1 MALVFLITTPAREIR
16 DLSVS
21 SKLPFLLNRISSG
34 MYNQGHFL
42 ASDINLGRSFQL
54 LYWTFHVRFLRSSKC
69 IDVNPAPCLYK
80 SQEAVYR
87 SATKLEEISYQLR
100 NKLQQTIETKTTT
113 LELSD
118 FC

>member
-80 SQEAVYR
+80 SQE
-87 SATKLEEISYQLR
+87 EISYQLR